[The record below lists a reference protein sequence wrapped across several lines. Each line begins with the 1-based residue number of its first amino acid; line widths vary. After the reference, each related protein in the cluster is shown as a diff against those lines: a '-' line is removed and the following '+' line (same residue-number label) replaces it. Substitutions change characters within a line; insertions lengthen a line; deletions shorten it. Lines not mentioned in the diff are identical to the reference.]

1 MNAEDKLAAALWEAD
16 RHLQTLQE
24 ALKEWEADPAVG
36 WEALDADRLKVRLV
50 DQLLFRFTKLQDAL
64 GERLIPDTRFHGYDD
79 TRFISEGSDNN
90 THTAPA
96 KA

>member
-1 MNAEDKLAAALWEAD
+1 
-16 RHLQTLQE
+16 
-24 ALKEWEADPAVG
+24 
-36 WEALDADRLKVRLV
+36 
-50 DQLLFRFTKLQDAL
+50 L

>member
-1 MNAEDKLAAALWEAD
+1 MNAENKLAAALWEAD

-24 ALKEWEADPAVG
+24 ALKEWEADPAAG
-36 WEALDADRLKVRLV
+36 WEAL
-50 DQLLFRFTKLQDAL
+50 FRFPSFPRQRESNNLLK
-64 GERLIPDTRFHGYDD
+64 RLDTRFHGYDD
-79 TRFISEGSDNN
+79 IRFISEGSDNN

>member
-24 ALKEWEADPAVG
+24 ALKEWEADPRQQ
-36 WEALDADRLKVRLV
+36 ESNNLLKRL
-50 DQLLFRFTKLQDAL
+50 
-64 GERLIPDTRFHGYDD
+64 DTRFHGYDD

>member
-24 ALKEWEADPAVG
+24 ALKEWEADPRQR
-36 WEALDADRLKVRLV
+36 ESNNLLKRL
-50 DQLLFRFTKLQDAL
+50 
-64 GERLIPDTRFHGYDD
+64 DTRFHGYDD

-90 THTAPA
+90 THTVPA